1 MEERQTIFFE
11 RKIKPILNYVGT
23 IGAILMAIAY
33 IAIVFVMI
41 YGTTVNAAVGE
52 TVLFACIN
60 AIIGIMIMQF
70 LKIQGITFAKNL
82 PVNQEILK
90 RYNDTKTKDKRFR
103 SIKYFWVTSALKDI
117 AFKGV
122 SIAGS
127 VGGIIYIVI
136 KGTYDYTYILLAIIN
151 LMMFACFGLIS
162 LISAYDFFNE
172 KHIPFIEEQLNET
185 KRKQAEEEL
194 RREEERAQAIE
205 AEVNRRVEMAK
216 KELDKQRNDMVH
228 SDRGS
233 DLLESSMDMC
243 PTCVNSESVVLDGS
257 FIDHNLLGGTVHSS
271 SDITD
276 NIYNV
281 SEEIIQQYKNME
293 EKEC

>member
-1 MEERQTIFFE
+1 MEERQPTFFE

-52 TVLFACIN
+52 TILFACIN

-82 PVNQEILK
+82 PANQEVLK

-103 SIKYFWVTSALKDI
+103 SIKYFWVTSAIKDI
-117 AFKGV
+117 AFKGA

-127 VGGIIYIVI
+127 VGGIVYIVI
-136 KGTYDYTYILLAIIN
+136 KGTYDYTYILLAVIN
-151 LMMFACFGLIS
+151 LIMFACFGLLS

-185 KRKQAEEEL
+185 KRKQQEEEL
-194 RREEERAQAIE
+194 RKEEEQAQAIE
-205 AEVNRRVEMAK
+205 AEIQRRVDLAK
-216 KELDKQRNDMVH
+216 KEFDKQRNDMVH
-228 SDRGS
+228 ADRG
-233 DLLESSMDMC
+233 DNILESSMDMY
-243 PTCVNSESVVLDGS
+243 PTCANSESVVLDGG
-257 FIDHNLLGGTVHSS
+257 FIDNNILGGTVHSS
-271 SDITD
+271 SDTTD
-276 NIYNV
+276 SIHNV
-281 SEEIIQQYKNME
+281 SEEIIQEYKNME
-293 EKEC
+293 DKEC